1 MSTVKAKVQEDIKE
15 AMKAR
20 DQHRLETLR
29 GLLSELKKVEI
40 DTRADL
46 TDEQAMQV
54 LQREIKKLR
63 DAIDFAKNAGRDEM
77 IEKNTAEVA
86 IVQKYLPEQ
95 LSAEE
100 LKALISSLVAGG
112 ADSMGKIMGELNKTH
127 KGKFEGKMASE
138 LAKGLL
144 GS

>member
-100 LKALISSLVAGG
+100 LKSLIGSLVAGG